1 MNDIEQYAEKSEY
14 PVLEILKF
22 VSLARTESRGW

>member
-22 VSLARTESRGW
+22 VSLAGTESRGW

>member
-14 PVLEILKF
+14 PVFEILKF
-22 VSLARTESRGW
+22 VSLVGTESRG

>member
-1 MNDIEQYAEKSEY
+1 MNGIVQHAEESEY

-22 VSLARTESRGW
+22 VLLAGTESRG

>member
-1 MNDIEQYAEKSEY
+1 MNGIEQHAEESEY

-22 VSLARTESRGW
+22 VSLAGTESRG